1 MKENR
6 EILLSVLMATH
17 NQEHLIPR
25 CVESVIAQPVPF
37 PYEIVVSDDKSTD
50 DSWRVI
56 QDYAA
61 KYPASIEHNGLYTP
75 HIIATQMDSN
85 DYDPANKSQRGGWNR
100 SHACQ
105 FIHGKYLVV
114 IDADD
119 YYREGA
125 HNLADQVAIL
135 EAHPDCALCMENM
148 YYLKDGDDFSKAW
161 LFFPMDVFKEERI
174 ITAEEYITK
183 YFFMHTVAFMF
194 RLNGTSLS
202 QYGGRN
208 VDTIITSHFLQY
220 GSIICYDSADYVY
233 IQDVTSTAHVM
244 QHTQDLGIIW
254 GLGIYLASLTPALKH
269 WYLLSKLDEVQRIV
283 SLCRHNYILE
293 PASKKFLQGMNVYV
307 YDAFNRERTI
317 FDRFR
322 LHLSTFYIGQMKKHK
337 WKSKTSTS
345 ILYKLII
352 R

>member
-148 YYLKDGDDFSKAW
+148 YYLNNGDDFSNAW
-161 LFFPMDVFKEERI
+161 LFFPKEVFQEGRI
-174 ITAEEYITK
+174 ITAEDYIMQK
-183 YFFMHTVAFMF
+183 MFMHTVAFMY
-194 RLNGTSLS
+194 RLNESSLA
-202 QYGGRN
+202 QYQGR
-208 VDTIITSHFLQY
+208 VADTVITYHFLQY
-220 GSIICYDSADYVY
+220 GNIICHDSADYVY
-233 IQDVTSTAHVM
+233 VQYDSSTSHVIQNTN
-244 QHTQDLGIIW
+244 DLFIIW
-254 GLGIYLASLTPALKH
+254 ELGLYLSSLVPTLKH
-269 WYLLSKLDEVQRIV
+269 WLLLSHIDEIQAVV
-283 SLCRHNYILE
+283 SACRHNYILE
-293 PASKKFLQGMNVYV
+293 PESKRFLQGMDVYV
-307 YDAFNRERTI
+307 YDAFNRKRTMLDNI
-317 FDRFR
+317 R
-322 LHLSTFYIGQMKKHK
+322 LHLSTWFIGRMKKNEWTNK
-337 WKSKTSTS
+337 LSTA
-345 ILYKLII
+345 ILFRLLI

>member
-1 MKENR
+1 MPNQ
-6 EILLSVLMATH
+6 EIILSVLMASH

-37 PYEIVVSDDKSTD
+37 PYEIVISDDKSMD

-135 EAHPDCALCMENM
+135 EAHPDCSLCMENM
-148 YYLKDGDDFSKAW
+148 YYLGKGDDFGNAW
-161 LFFPMDVFKEERI
+161 LFFSQDYFADERI
-174 ITAEEYITK
+174 ITAEEYIMNNT
-183 YFFMHTVAFMF
+183 FMHTVAFMF
-194 RLNGTSLS
+194 RLNGVSLS
-202 QYGGRN
+202 QYGSRL
-208 VDTIITSHFLQY
+208 VDTIITYHFLQF
-220 GSIICYDSADYVY
+220 GNIVCYNSADYVY
-233 IQDVTSTAHVM
+233 VQDETSTAHIM
-244 QHTQDLGIIW
+244 QNTNDLFIIW
-254 GLGIYLASLTPALKH
+254 GLGIYLASLVPALKH
-269 WYLLSKLDEVQRIV
+269 WQLLSRIDEVQKVV
-283 SLCRHNYILE
+283 SACRHDYLLE

-307 YDAFNRERTI
+307 YNAFNREHTL
-317 FDRFR
+317 FDKLR

-337 WKSKTSTS
+337 WKSKTCTTV
-345 ILYKLII
+345 LYKLII